1 MTQYHNF
8 RHFFSLTKILL
19 LLITIITLPLFV
31 SACGQFEGPQG
42 WAGGIT
48 DENNLY
54 ITSQEG
60 SLYAIDQ
67 LNQTVQWKIPLRGDK
82 GENTVYGTPTL
93 FESNLYFGGY
103 DGTFYSVEIEGGQIY
118 WDYTF
123 NSPIITSPA
132 VNDSYLVIGTSDNNL
147 HVIDNNLNPG
157 KPLCSYSTSNQIWAS
172 PVIYNQ
178 LAIFGSMDHVLR
190 AINLDNCELVWDF
203 ATQGAIVA
211 SPIISQDIVM
221 FGSLDRT
228 FYGLNAANG
237 KIRWR
242 FDGSSGWYIGD
253 PASDNENVYAPSMD
267 GHLYALDITTGMKK
281 WSFDTSDS
289 IVSSPVLVNK
299 FLAVASVDGKVHIIS
314 SNNGQEQ
321 VACDLGEEIRS
332 DLGSHNNIVFV
343 KTEAH
348 SIIAL
353 QIKDNGNPD
362 EIWIYLTNE
371 DDPIPRDRIP
381 AC

>member
-1 MTQYHNF
+1 MILHHKF
-8 RHFFSLTKILL
+8 RHILL
-19 LLITIITLPLFV
+19 STRILILLIAIIAFALIL

-42 WAGGIT
+42 WAGGTT
-48 DENNLY
+48 DEKNLY

-60 SLYAIDQ
+60 SLYAIDR
-67 LNQTVQWKIPLRGDK
+67 LDQTVQWKIHLRGDK

-103 DGTFYSVEIEGGQIY
+103 DGTFYSVETISGLIK

-123 NSPIITSPA
+123 NSPIITTPA
-132 VNDSYLVIGTSDNNL
+132 VNETYVVIGTSDNNL

-157 KPLCSYSTSNQIWAS
+157 KLLCNYSTANKIWAS
-172 PVIYNQ
+172 PVIHHQ
-178 LAIFGSMDHVLR
+178 LAIFGSMDRVLR
-190 AINLDNCELVWDF
+190 AINLENCELVWEF
-203 ATQGAIVA
+203 TTQGAIVA
-211 SPIISQDIVM
+211 SPIVSQDTVM

-228 FYGLNAANG
+228 FYGLNATTG

-242 FDGSSGWYIGD
+242 FDESLGWFIAD
-253 PASDNENVYAPSMD
+253 PVTDGKSVYAPSMD
-267 GHLYALDITTGMKK
+267 GKLYALDILTGAAK
-281 WSFDTSDS
+281 WSLDTNNE
-289 IVSSPVLVNK
+289 IVSSPVLVND
-299 FLAVASVDGKVHIIS
+299 LVAIASVDGKVHIVS

-321 VACDLGEEIRS
+321 GICNLGEEIRS
-332 DLGSHNNIVFV
+332 DLSSFNNQVYV

-353 QIKDNGNPD
+353 QIKENGNPD
-362 EIWIYLTNE
+362 EIWIYLTDE
-371 DDPIPRDRIP
+371 DDPIPRDHIP

>member
-1 MTQYHNF
+1 MTRYHNF
-8 RHFFSLTKILL
+8 RHILSSTKILI
-19 LLITIITLPLFV
+19 LLITIISFPLIF

-42 WAGGIT
+42 WAGGTT

-67 LNQTVQWKIPLRGDK
+67 IDQTVQWEIHLRGEK

-103 DGTFYSVEIEGGQIY
+103 DGTFYSVETISGLIT

-123 NSPIITSPA
+123 DSPIITSPA
-132 VNDSYLVIGTSDNNL
+132 VNNTFVVVGTSDNNL
-147 HVIDNNLNPG
+147 HVIDNDLSPG
-157 KPLCSYSTSNQIWAS
+157 KPLCSYSTTNQIWAS
-172 PVIYNQ
+172 PVIYQQ
-178 LAIFGSMDHVLR
+178 LAIFGSMDHILR
-190 AINLDNCELVWDF
+190 AINLEDCELVWEF

-211 SPIISQDIVM
+211 SPILSQDTVM
-221 FGSLDRT
+221 FGSLDRS
-228 FYGLNAANG
+228 FYGLNADTG

-242 FDGSSGWYIGD
+242 FDESFGWFIGD
-253 PASDNENVYAPSMD
+253 PATDGKTVYAPSMD
-267 GHLYALDITTGMKK
+267 GKLYALDVLTGTKK
-281 WSFDTSDS
+281 WSLDTNDA
-289 IVSSPVLVNK
+289 IVSSPVLLNNL
-299 FLAVASVDGKVHIIS
+299 LAVASVEGKVHIVS

-321 VACDLGEEIRS
+321 GICNLGEEIRS
-332 DLGSHNNIVFV
+332 DLSTFKNHVYV

-353 QIKDNGNPD
+353 QIKENGNPD

-371 DDPIPRDRIP
+371 DDPIPRDHIP